1 MFLASVKWHQM
12 AQISEMQRNFEQPV
26 KGFFL
31 GGWGTGGTLF
41 ISTGL
46 ERKESVKFGVALIH
60 MLVPGAGEEANREFG
75 TWTTDVW

>member
-1 MFLASVKWHQM
+1 
-12 AQISEMQRNFEQPV
+12 
-26 KGFFL
+26 
-31 GGWGTGGTLF
+31 LF